1 MLFYFHF
8 SRIRYFCFIEIS
20 SLQKKALIKVLQAAK
35 SGNEAEFS
43 RLLQEL
49 RKSRKRKTRKSKDS
63 RLGITSTPLHS
74 PDYMMADDDYYCQQ
88 QQQQPQQQP
97 PYQWVSCY
105 KFLLI
110 QSYIS
115 IEFIRYSRSWC
126 ANTSSYKSYSYSL
139 FAGAYKRIN
148 KYIVLPYVFTK

>member
-1 MLFYFHF
+1 MSVTYTFRGFFHIKKFIPFLCAFYFPFYIF
-8 SRIRYFCFIEIS
+8 SFFENLIFLLYQDS

-97 PYQWVSCY
+97 YQWVSCY
-105 KFLLI
+105 KFSFII
-110 QSYIS
+110 QSY
-115 IEFIRYSRSWC
+115 
-126 ANTSSYKSYSYSL
+126 TL
-139 FAGAYKRIN
+139 
-148 KYIVLPYVFTK
+148 